1 MASFSV
7 QLNIS
12 GLSDLGAALNTR
24 SVAVEQAKNAAVD
37 AVVQL
42 LAETAAAYAEGGHP
56 DNPEVD
62 TGTLQSSLTWIHI
75 SDGTA
80 AAYTTLDY
88 AYWVEFG
95 HEASGWYANMS
106 NAIPVPAY
114 PFFRPAI
121 TQIEDGGQAAA
132 IINEYLSAAFQQGD
146 GMGGSSEGGEV
157 NAAVPS
163 DIEAVAEL

>member
-1 MASFSV
+1 MASFNV

-12 GLSDLGAALNTR
+12 GISALGTALNTR

-37 AVVQL
+37 AVMQL
-42 LAETAAAYAEGGHP
+42 LAETAQAYAEGGHP
-56 DNPEVD
+56 DNPEVQS
-62 TGTLQSSLTWIHI
+62 GTLQESIKWMHV
-75 SDGTA
+75 SDGVATT
-80 AAYTTLDY
+80 YTELDY

-95 HEASGWYANMS
+95 HEPSGWYANMS
-106 NAIPVPAY
+106 NAVPVPAY
-114 PFFRPAI
+114 PFFRPAV

-132 IINEYLSAAFQQGD
+132 IINEYLSAAVAEGD